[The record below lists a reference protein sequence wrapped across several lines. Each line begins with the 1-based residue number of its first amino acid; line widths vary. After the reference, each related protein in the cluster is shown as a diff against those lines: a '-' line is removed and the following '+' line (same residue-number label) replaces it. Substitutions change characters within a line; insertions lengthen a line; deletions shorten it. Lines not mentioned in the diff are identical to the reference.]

1 MKVLFGK
8 VVSAFTINP
17 YSYDG
22 YGEDVNDYDGYG
34 EDVNDGSGIG
44 RISGQYWEEAMLGM
58 GGCVAIDV
66 IYWREEKL
74 KAFR

>member
-17 YSYDG
+17 YS
-22 YGEDVNDYDGYG
+22 YDGYG